1 MTKPISSAIG
11 GFTVNA
17 LLTRGCTLPD
27 GSVMRL
33 KLWRSRVNL
42 ARNCER
48 EGERRKGE
56 GGRDGGRGTGGSHGV
71 TVEWPDGLHTRIH
84 RVVSRIPR
92 GRVATYGEIARLA
105 GLHGQARLVGY
116 ALHALPV
123 GTRIPWQR
131 VVNAQGAISLPGK
144 SAIRQRELL
153 EKEGVRFDA
162 RGRIDLDRFLW
173 QPRPTSTDTSG

>member
-1 MTKPISSAIG
+1 VA
-11 GFTVNA
+11 
-17 LLTRGCTLPD
+17 
-27 GSVMRL
+27 
-33 KLWRSRVNL
+33 
-42 ARNCER
+42 
-48 EGERRKGE
+48 
-56 GGRDGGRGTGGSHGV
+56 
-71 TVEWPDGLHTRIH
+71 VEAPDGLHTRIH